1 MFGLAGL
8 AAAIALGLDRT
19 VAMLGFAFGAIVLLV
34 SVLADPRRRFLAS
47 DQEPQPVPS
56 DARYDSKAELAL
68 SAIFPSTVGVGVLM
82 AIALA
87 FDRTLA
93 AVLAGALAGMGL
105 AAVEGAVRIAEQE
118 RREGLQFFRERG
130 GKALYARPA
139 RTR

>member
-1 MFGLAGL
+1 
-8 AAAIALGLDRT
+8 
-19 VAMLGFAFGAIVLLV
+19 VLGFSFGTIVLFF
-34 SVLADPRRRFLAS
+34 SVLADPRRRFLAP
-47 DQEPQPVPS
+47 DQEAQPVPS

-68 SAIFPSTVGVGVLM
+68 TAIFPSTVGVGVLT

-105 AAVEGAVRIAEQE
+105 ATVVGAVRIAEQE

-139 RTR
+139 GTR